1 VREVTMPRWVTT
13 VIGVLLLA
21 FAVFVAEAAPK
32 TAIIDVQ
39 GMVCSG

>member
-1 VREVTMPRWVTT
+1 MPRWGAAMVT
-13 VIGVLLLA
+13 VLLQLA
-21 FAVFVAEAAPK
+21 LLAGVAEAAPK